1 MNLFYSNYLFLHL
14 IFLLIPF
21 NINPSIKKSLK
32 GFFSGGGIG
41 FVVSG
46 ITSNKALV
54 PRKRDISDSNV
65 KQFYAENTV
74 TFNDI
79 AGIDNVI
86 EEVKTVV
93 DFIKEPE
100 RYKSLGAKFPKG
112 ILLQG
117 PPGNGKTLLARAIAN
132 ESGFNFYYESAS
144 SFVEIY
150 VGTGAKRIRDI
161 FDKAR
166 KNKPSILFIDEID
179 AIGAV
184 NRRDNGNEE
193 YRQTLN
199 ELLCQLDGFNKDE
212 SLIVIAA
219 TNNAYALD
227 TALKRPGRFTKIVD
241 VPMPDNKARK
251 DILNLYIKKLPRI
264 DILENY
270 IDLLVDRT
278 FEFSAADLENLVNES
293 ALRAV
298 SKRADKISKEH
309 FDFALE
315 KIVKRNLN

>member
-1 MNLFYSNYLFLHL
+1 MKLFQSIVLFSL
-14 IFLLIPF
+14 LLIPF
-21 NINPSIKKSLK
+21 DIRSSIKRSLK
-32 GFFSGGGIG
+32 GFLSGGGIG

-46 ITSNKALV
+46 ITSNKPSSVA
-54 PRKRDISDSNV
+54 KRDVSSIPF
-65 KQFYAENTV
+65 KQFNGENPV

-79 AGIDNVI
+79 AGIDKAI

-93 DFIKEPE
+93 DFVKEPE

-132 ESGFNFYYESAS
+132 EAGFNFYYESAS

-150 VGTGAKRIRDI
+150 VGTGAKRVRDI
-161 FDKAR
+161 FDQAR

-184 NRRDNGNEE
+184 KRGDGGNEE

-199 ELLCQLDGFNKDE
+199 ELLCQLDGFNKDD

-227 TALKRPGRFTKIVD
+227 RALKRPGRFTRIID
-241 VPMPDNKARK
+241 VPMPDDKARK
-251 DILNLYIKKLPRI
+251 DILNLYIRKLPKV
-264 DILENY
+264 DIEDDY
-270 IDLLVDRT
+270 IDLLVNGT
-278 FEFSAADLENLVNES
+278 YGFSAADLENLVNES
-293 ALRAV
+293 ALHAV
-298 SKRADKISKEH
+298 SMRADKILKEH
-309 FDFALE
+309 FDFGLE
-315 KIVKRNLN
+315 KTLNRSY